1 VKNLFITFNDKNF
14 HVFTLG
20 KKLHDAIQLCLEKQ
34 LVRIPRNSAST
45 LFSFESCDLGVLR
58 D

>member
-34 LVRIPRNSAST
+34 VVKIPRNSAGT
-45 LFSFESCDLGVLR
+45 CFFESCDLGVLR